1 MVDEAKPK
9 DEAIKDNH
17 VALTDVANAISETA
31 DAMLKP
37 GADHAA
43 LARTM
48 HSHSKQVKLIVA
60 NVNNPPE
67 PAVEGA
73 AGAAKA

>member
-1 MVDEAKPK
+1 
-9 DEAIKDNH
+9 
-17 VALTDVANAISETA
+17 
-31 DAMLKP
+31 
-37 GADHAA
+37 
-43 LARTM
+43 M